1 MRIYAWECEYKPAER
16 NKLERDE
23 AASTV
28 FVVVVQYA
36 QSLDKGVEVT
46 AQ

>member
-1 MRIYAWECEYKPAER
+1 MGGMRIYAWECEYKPAER

-23 AASTV
+23 AASAV

-36 QSLDKGVEVT
+36 
-46 AQ
+46 